1 MPPRRL
7 RPRPAGRRILFETV
21 KKGGGAATGASMT
34 DSKRVGV
41 FSRLGLVHTGSG
53 RGKKAFHHF
62 PPPSFVHSLLRH
74 AARLLGRA
82 SERAPTRLSARSV
95 SLTLSLSLSLS
106 LSLPLSRHATLGTGG
121 CGGRAPAEW
130 QAVWFSRLG
139 DDDDAPLASDG
150 RRTDADGRELSQS
163 RLSFGCASSA

>member
-95 SLTLSLSLSLS
+95 SLTLSLSVSLS
-106 LSLPLSRHATLGTGG
+106 LSLATRRW
-121 CGGRAPAEW
+121 GRAA
-130 QAVWFSRLG
+130 AVVGRRRSGRPFGFPDSGMMMMHRLLPT
-139 DDDDAPLASDG
+139 DDG
-150 RRTDADGRELSQS
+150 RTDVS
-163 RLSFGCASSA
+163 